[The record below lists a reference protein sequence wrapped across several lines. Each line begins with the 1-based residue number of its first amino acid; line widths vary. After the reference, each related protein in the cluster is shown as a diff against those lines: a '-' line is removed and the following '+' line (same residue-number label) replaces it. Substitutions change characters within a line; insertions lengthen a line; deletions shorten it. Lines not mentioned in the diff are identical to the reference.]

1 MNVEESEYFRI
12 KYDWP
17 VISTETH
24 REIQISVEDWQEEWK
39 KFHKCAVKST
49 LDVLDKNPRS
59 VVQSWKEIMEG
70 EILVEPMR
78 KAIASIENIS
88 HPVNIYH
95 QYVHFSQ
102 LGWDP
107 RKKQISI
114 DAHVKDGD
122 NNSKCTKL
130 FLLVEKKE
138 KIKSLQELAALSVIG
153 QLKED
158 IDLKIEKLG
167 MPKTLKQVIKKID
180 EDDWRPRSTRAED
193 NNRVR
198 VWLRDF
204 YLLKKQILP
213 FHESNWNY
221 LKGGLNELTLINS
234 K

>member
-1 MNVEESEYFRI
+1 MNVDESEYFRV

-24 REIQISVEDWQEEWK
+24 REIPIPIPYWQEEWK
-39 KFHKCAVKST
+39 NFHKCAVKNT

-59 VVQSWKEIMEG
+59 VVESWKEIMENN
-70 EILVEPMR
+70 ILVEPMR
-78 KAIASIENIS
+78 KEIESIENIS
-88 HPVNIYH
+88 RPVKILT

-114 DAHVKDGD
+114 DATVKDGD

-138 KIKSLQELAALSVIG
+138 KFKSLLELSALSVIG
-153 QLKED
+153 QLKDD
-158 IDLKIEKLG
+158 IGVKLEK
-167 MPKTLKQVIKKID
+167 MEIPKTLKQVIKKID
-180 EDDWRPRSTRAED
+180 EDDWRPRNTREED
-193 NNRVR
+193 NKRVE

-213 FHESNWNY
+213 FHESNWVY
-221 LKGGLNELTLINS
+221 LKQ
-234 K
+234 